1 MFKKN
6 ELDQLALPLMLSN
19 VLGLVIGL
27 CDQAIMGHLS
37 MECFAVVAIVSGF
50 INSVTGILGMTA
62 TRFNILGSKETTSV
76 RVMDDMWAQVVL
88 SIGIG
93 LLSIL
98 GIVGCGPFI
107 FQYIYQLKGAV
118 LSESLNYAMIFSCSI
133 GLNLL
138 LFTCSSYL
146 KIVNQTT
153 YILIGNTIAAIT
165 NVLLDLVFVYGC
177 SLGMIGNAI
186 GSILALILNLII
198 YGCLFQRKGLL
209 TFRKVKWER
218 IGVILWGSIPM
229 MIQEFLESTVFV
241 LVIGALISRIGL
253 QEMAVYQVIN
263 QLQTIAWMPMYAYA
277 QASLTLVHK
286 SPSCYRL
293 ATIRS
298 VGMYLIISVMMVV
311 GWNPVIHFLTNQE
324 ELILATETYFIGA
337 LSLGVFYNGV
347 TVYQQTL
354 QSLGKQ
360 RWVLCIS
367 FLFYAIG
374 GGLISLGLQGWD
386 SLWVVYLGLAGIY
399 ALLAVMMSVKLKV
412 LMRGGLE

>member
-37 MECFAVVAIVSGF
+37 MECFAAVAIVSGF

-76 RVMDDMWAQVVL
+76 KVIDDMWAQVVL

-98 GIVGCGPFI
+98 GMVGCGPFI

-118 LSESLNYAMIFSCSI
+118 LSESLNYAMIFSNSI

-229 MIQEFLESTVFV
+229 MIQELLESTVFV

-360 RWVLCIS
+360 RWILWIS
-367 FLFYAIG
+367 LLSYAIG
-374 GGLISLGLQGWD
+374 GWLISLGLQGWA

-399 ALLAVMMSVKLKV
+399 VLLAVMMRVKLKV
-412 LMRGGLE
+412 LTRGD

>member
-1 MFKKN
+1 
-6 ELDQLALPLMLSN
+6 
-19 VLGLVIGL
+19 
-27 CDQAIMGHLS
+27 
-37 MECFAVVAIVSGF
+37 
-50 INSVTGILGMTA
+50 
-62 TRFNILGSKETTSV
+62 
-76 RVMDDMWAQVVL
+76 
-88 SIGIG
+88 
-93 LLSIL
+93 
-98 GIVGCGPFI
+98 
-107 FQYIYQLKGAV
+107 
-118 LSESLNYAMIFSCSI
+118 
-133 GLNLL
+133 
-138 LFTCSSYL
+138 
-146 KIVNQTT
+146 
-153 YILIGNTIAAIT
+153 
-165 NVLLDLVFVYGC
+165 
-177 SLGMIGNAI
+177 
-186 GSILALILNLII
+186 
-198 YGCLFQRKGLL
+198 
-209 TFRKVKWER
+209 
-218 IGVILWGSIPM
+218 M

-360 RWVLCIS
+360 RWILWIS
-367 FLFYAIG
+367 LLSYAIG
-374 GGLISLGLQGWD
+374 GWLISLGLQGWA

-399 ALLAVMMSVKLKV
+399 VLLAVMMRVNLKI
-412 LMRGGLE
+412 LTRRGLG